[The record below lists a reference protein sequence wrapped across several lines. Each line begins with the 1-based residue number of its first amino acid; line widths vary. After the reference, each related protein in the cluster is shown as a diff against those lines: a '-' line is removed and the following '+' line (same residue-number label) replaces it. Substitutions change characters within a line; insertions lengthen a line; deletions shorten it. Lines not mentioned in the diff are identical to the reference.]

1 MAPGTFTVGPG
12 GSATVQMRNAAADA
26 RSFPAMQ
33 VTAGQ
38 AGDAA
43 QRGQVIL
50 SGTGRQ

>member
-1 MAPGTFTVGPG
+1 M
-12 GSATVQMRNAAADA
+12 QMWSAADPRA
-26 RSFPAMQ
+26 LPAMQ

-43 QRGQVIL
+43 QYGQVIL